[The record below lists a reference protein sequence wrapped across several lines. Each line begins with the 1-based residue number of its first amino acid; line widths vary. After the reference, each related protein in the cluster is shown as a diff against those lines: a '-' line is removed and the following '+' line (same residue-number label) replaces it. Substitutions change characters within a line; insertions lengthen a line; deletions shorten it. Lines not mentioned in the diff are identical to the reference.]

1 MNCLLSNWKTPT
13 EFRSTHLDR
22 QINKGNGKHENTVRL
37 WRLCGSYMLL
47 LNKD

>member
-22 QINKGNGKHENTVRL
+22 QINKRNGEQMTVEMFGNEPGLYT
-37 WRLCGSYMLL
+37 SA
-47 LNKD
+47 